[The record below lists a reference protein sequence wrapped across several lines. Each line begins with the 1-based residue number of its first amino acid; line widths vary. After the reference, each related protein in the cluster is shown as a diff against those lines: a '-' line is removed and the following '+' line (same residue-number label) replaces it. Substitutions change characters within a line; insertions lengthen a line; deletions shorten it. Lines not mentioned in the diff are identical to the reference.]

1 MSSMIDSTP
10 KKEATKAEEGGNKGI
25 QEYTDKKGWSKVRS
39 SIKRGSFKLK
49 KIQESPMKE
58 ENGQY

>member
-1 MSSMIDSTP
+1 MIDSTP

-58 ENGQY
+58 ENG